1 MFAPGQGSPWRP
13 AVTDARRR
21 ESTAHTLS
29 IREKLGYSLGDLAAN
44 LIFQTLITYL
54 AFFYTDVFRLPP
66 ATAATIIF
74 VIGLLGAFV
83 FTPLIGIAADRTAT
97 RWGKFR
103 PWILWTAIPF
113 GVLSLLAFST
123 PDLGEH
129 GKVVYALTTYGL
141 LMLVYAA
148 NNLPYSALSG
158 VLTGSMAQRNS
169 LSAYRFVAV
178 MIAQFII
185 QVLLLPLVLILGD
198 GDRVQ
203 GFERVMTVFAVVGT
217 AFFLITFATTRE
229 RIVPAR
235 EQTGGVLQD
244 LTDLLRNRPW
254 QVMLA
259 LTVLVFINLALKGG
273 TYVYYFQYYMREAA
287 LTGFLDSSG
296 FNHFIDEVN
305 AALSGWG
312 LSGFTWPKDPA
323 TSAFS
328 LFNAC
333 GILCMILGIGVSR
346 HLADRFGKRSV
357 FGGALLASTV
367 FLLAFYFF
375 PPTAV
380 AVAFGAFMLHGFFY
394 GITIPLLWAMIADVA
409 DYSEWKNH
417 RRATA
422 IIFSAML
429 CGLKI
434 GLSIGGALVAGI
446 LAHHGYQAG
455 AEQQPQAVVDG
466 IRLTVSVYCSLPFL
480 LAVTLLLL
488 YEIDRKMEARI
499 EHDLH
504 ARRQAGNLD
513 QLAAR
518 AISQPLVTHIH
529 TADPSA
535 HVFEGR
541 LYIYPSHD
549 IDSGAPFDDEGG
561 HFGMEDYHV
570 LRMDAPTGETTDCGV
585 ALHVRDVP
593 WAAQQM
599 WAPDAA
605 CRDGRYYL
613 YFPAKDRQGMFR
625 IGVAASHRP
634 EGPFIPEP
642 EPMAGTYSIDPAVY
656 EDDDGTHY
664 LYFGGIWG
672 GQLQKYRDNRYDAAH
687 EEPAGDAPALGPRVG
702 RLDACM
708 TRLAEPTREIIILDE
723 HGQPLRA
730 DDHARRFFEGPWL
743 HKYQGRYYLSY
754 STGDTHLLCYAVGD
768 SPYGPFTYGGVILTP
783 VVGWTTHHSICAFEG
798 QWYLFY
804 HDAVLS
810 GGVTHLRSVKCAPLH
825 MEADGSIRTIHPYGA

>member
-1 MFAPGQGSPWRP
+1 VETP
-13 AVTDARRR
+13 
-21 ESTAHTLS
+21 AHTLS

-54 AFFYTDVFRLPP
+54 AFFYTDVYRLPP

-203 GFERVMTVFAVVGT
+203 GFERVMTVFAAVGT
-217 AFFLITFATTRE
+217 LFFLITFATTRE

-235 EQTGGVLQD
+235 EQTSGVLQD
-244 LTDLLRNRPW
+244 LTDLLHNRPW
-254 QVMLA
+254 KVMLA

-273 TYVYYFQYYMREAA
+273 TYIYYFQYYMSEAA
-287 LTGFLDSSG
+287 LAGFLDTSG
-296 FNHFIDEVN
+296 FNHFIGGLN
-305 AALSGWG
+305 ATLNGWG
-312 LSGFTWPKDPA
+312 LSGFTWPEDPA

-346 HLADRFGKRSV
+346 DFADRFGKRSV
-357 FGGALLASTV
+357 FGGALLVSTL
-367 FLLAFYFF
+367 FLLAFYFL

-380 AVAFGAFMLHGFFY
+380 AVGFAAFMLHGFFY

-480 LAVTLLLL
+480 LAVVLLLL
-488 YEIDRKMEARI
+488 YEIDKKMEARI
-499 EHDLH
+499 EQDLH
-504 ARRQAGNLD
+504 ARRQGATGDHLT
-513 QLAAR
+513 AH
-518 AISQPLVTHIH
+518 AISPPLVTHIY

-570 LRMDAPTGETTDCGV
+570 LRMDTPDGETTDCGV

-605 CRDGRYYL
+605 SRDGRYYL

-634 EGPFIPEP
+634 EGPFTAEP
-642 EPMAGTYSIDPAVY
+642 APMEGTYSIDPAVY

-687 EEPAGDAPALGPRVG
+687 EEPTGDAPALGPRVG
-702 RLDACM
+702 RLDASM

-754 STGDTHLLCYAVGD
+754 STGDTHLLCYAIGD
-768 SPYGPFTYGGVILTP
+768 SPYGPFTYDGVILTP

-810 GGVTHLRSVKCAPLH
+810 GGVTHLRSVKCTPLH
-825 MEADGSIRTIHPYGA
+825 MNADGSIRTIDPYGA